1 MKYSIYN
8 SIQGTTGGTSI
19 LYNAGSDNF
28 VLFNSKLQPLL
39 NKTPDALA
47 KENTDFYKELVSAGA
62 IISDEIDEYNQQL
75 IKAIEAKSQ
84 EESFEIMINPTLD
97 CNLHCWYCYENH
109 IKDSIISPSTLVK
122 IKNFINNTISHKP
135 QLKTITLSFFGGEPL
150 INFDIVSQIITF
162 TNDACERK
170 KIELNIVFTSNG
182 VLLNNEMV
190 SFFTKNDLSVT
201 FQITLDGG
209 REYHN
214 KVRFSQGN
222 VPTYDAIIEN
232 IHLLV
237 LHKISVILR
246 INFTKDSFESIPSIL
261 EVIMDIPIE
270 DRDFIKIDLQQ
281 VWQDKDDSFDITVMM
296 DTFIQNGFEVSSPL
310 ISIDNLRYPC
320 YADKLNQ
327 MLINYNG
334 DVYKCSARD
343 FTPQNKKGVLTDR
356 GEVLWTDVSPQI
368 MIQQFHPK
376 EACKTCNIFPLCG
389 GGCIQ
394 KNSEVKDT
402 SDCVLGI
409 DEELKKEII
418 LNRFYCY
425 FVKNHQCNE

>member
-170 KIELNIVFTSNG
+170 K
-182 VLLNNEMV
+182 
-190 SFFTKNDLSVT
+190 
-201 FQITLDGG
+201 
-209 REYHN
+209 
-214 KVRFSQGN
+214 
-222 VPTYDAIIEN
+222 
-232 IHLLV
+232 
-237 LHKISVILR
+237 
-246 INFTKDSFESIPSIL
+246 
-261 EVIMDIPIE
+261 
-270 DRDFIKIDLQQ
+270 
-281 VWQDKDDSFDITVMM
+281 
-296 DTFIQNGFEVSSPL
+296 
-310 ISIDNLRYPC
+310 
-320 YADKLNQ
+320 
-327 MLINYNG
+327 
-334 DVYKCSARD
+334 
-343 FTPQNKKGVLTDR
+343 
-356 GEVLWTDVSPQI
+356 
-368 MIQQFHPK
+368 
-376 EACKTCNIFPLCG
+376 
-389 GGCIQ
+389 
-394 KNSEVKDT
+394 
-402 SDCVLGI
+402 
-409 DEELKKEII
+409 
-418 LNRFYCY
+418 
-425 FVKNHQCNE
+425 